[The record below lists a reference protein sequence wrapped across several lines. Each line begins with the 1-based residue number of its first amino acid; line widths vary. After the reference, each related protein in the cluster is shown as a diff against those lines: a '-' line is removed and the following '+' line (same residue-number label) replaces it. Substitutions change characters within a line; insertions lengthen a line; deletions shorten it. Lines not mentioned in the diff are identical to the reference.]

1 MFLMKLEEVIVQVF
15 SWKLQYGI
23 QSLSLFARVPFTEV
37 EVNSTKSVTEQWA
50 KEVNIHH
57 FTTR

>member
-23 QSLSLFARVPFTEV
+23 QSLSLFARVQFTEV
-37 EVNSTKSVTEQWA
+37 EVNSTKSVTEQ
-50 KEVNIHH
+50 
-57 FTTR
+57 